1 MQVHFVRHGESGSNA
16 APGGM
21 ALPADQ
27 GDRLTELGRE
37 QAATVASYLGGVG
50 ATRVLTS
57 PLRRARETAEILG
70 ERLGLPIE
78 ELDEL
83 RELRE
88 SEGYEELSL
97 EDQRLRRWSVWMAA
111 HGDDPDY
118 SYRGGES
125 FSEISGRIDRS
136 RERLLG
142 LRDERILAVSHGIF
156 LRFFLIRVL
165 FADDFR
171 PSQVQRLWQLGSVNC
186 GVSTFEYRD
195 RDLAANYELEP
206 WSCLSWMERP
216 WARRERS

>member
-21 ALPADQ
+21 ALPAAR

-37 QAATVASYLGGVG
+37 QAATVARYLGGVG

-57 PLRRARETAEILG
+57 PLQRARETAEILG
-70 ERLGLPIE
+70 ERLGLPVE

-125 FSEISGRIDRS
+125 FNEIRGRVLRAQ
-136 RERLLG
+136 ERLLDLG
-142 LRDERILAVSHGIF
+142 DESVLAVSHGIY
-156 LRFFLIRVL
+156 LRFFLMDVL

-171 PSQVQRLWQLGSVNC
+171 PSQVQRLWQLESVNC
-186 GVSTFEYRD
+186 GICGFEYRE

-216 WARRERS
+216 WARRED

>member
-1 MQVHFVRHGESGSNA
+1 MQIHFVRHGESTSNA

-21 ALPADQ
+21 ALPAGQ
-27 GDRLTELGRE
+27 GDRLTRLGRE
-37 QAATVASYLGGVG
+37 QAATVARYLGGVG

-57 PLRRARETAEILG
+57 PLKRARETAEILAQ
-70 ERLGLPIE
+70 RLGVPIE

-125 FSEISGRIDRS
+125 FNQISGRVLRAQ
-136 RERLLG
+136 ELLLALG
-142 LRDERILAVSHGIF
+142 DENVLAVSHGIF
-156 LRFFLIRVL
+156 LRFFLMNVL
-165 FADDFR
+165 FPDSFR

-186 GVSTFEYRD
+186 GVSTFEHRE
-195 RDLAANYELEP
+195 RDLSANYELEP
-206 WSCLSWMERP
+206 WTCLSWMERP
-216 WARRERS
+216 WVRREG

>member
-1 MQVHFVRHGESGSNA
+1 MQVHFVRHGESATNA

-21 ALPADQ
+21 ALPAAQ

-37 QAATVASYLGGVG
+37 QAATVARYLGGVG

-70 ERLGLPIE
+70 ERLGLPVE

-83 RELRE
+83 QELRE

-111 HGDDPDY
+111 HGDDPNY
-118 SYRGGES
+118 SYRAGES
-125 FSEISGRIDRS
+125 FNEISARVR
-136 RERLLG
+136 RAQERLLALG
-142 LRDERILAVSHGIF
+142 DESVLAVSHGIF
-156 LRFFLIRVL
+156 LRFFLMDVL

-171 PSQVQRLWQLGSVNC
+171 ASQVQRLWQLETINC
-186 GVSTFEYRD
+186 GICSFEYRE
-195 RDLAANYELEP
+195 REVAANYALEP
-206 WSCLSWMERP
+206 WTCLSWMERP
-216 WARRERS
+216 WARREG

>member
-21 ALPADQ
+21 ALPAAR

-37 QAATVASYLGGVG
+37 QAATVARYLGRVG

-57 PLRRARETAEILG
+57 PLQRARETAEILG
-70 ERLGLPIE
+70 ERLGLPVE

-125 FSEISGRIDRS
+125 FNEIRGRVLRAQESLVD
-136 RERLLG
+136 LG
-142 LRDERILAVSHGIF
+142 EESVLAVSHGIY
-156 LRFFLIRVL
+156 LRFFLMHVL

-171 PSQVQRLWQLGSVNC
+171 PSQVQRLWQLESVNC
-186 GVSTFEYRD
+186 GICSFEYRE

-216 WARRERS
+216 WARREG